1 MFRAYVTRCGWRD
14 SGQEY
19 SPAQW
24 GAVIEGA
31 KQGLFNAVFASAGGL
46 RWFAQIVPERE
57 FAPPP
62 PKREAPAPTTDVPE
76 HDGVILERARVMMA
90 DERTQSAEDI
100 AQSLLQDGLVTGS
113 LSKISRMVRHAL
125 LRSGA
130 FSVTNGGDGQP
141 PLWRPWQSTSTTVEE
156 PSGARVIHTQVL
168 STTGIPVNVAIPL
181 KPITPELLADVR
193 SLLSRAIVEDY
204 QQSQGRQIPVPA
216 PEVQRSEAKSEL
228 PKKPHGHRGPRA

>member
-31 KQGLFNAVFASAGGL
+31 KQGLFNAVFSSAGGL

-57 FAPPP
+57 FVPPM
-62 PKREAPAPTTDVPE
+62 PKREAPAPATIVPE
-76 HDGVILERARVMMA
+76 RDAMILERARVMMA
-90 DERTQSAEDI
+90 DERAQSAEAI
-100 AQSLLQDGLVTGS
+100 AQSLLQDGLGTGG
-113 LSKISRMVRHAL
+113 LSKITKTVRHAL

-141 PLWRPWQSTSTTVEE
+141 PVWKPWQSTTTTVEE

-168 STTGIPVNVAIPL
+168 STTGIPVNVTIPL
-181 KPITPELLADVR
+181 KPVTPELLAEVG
-193 SLLSRAIVEDY
+193 SILTRAIVKDY
-204 QQSQGRQIPVPA
+204 QQSQGGQMPSS
-216 PEVQRSEAKSEL
+216 PETQRSESQSEL
-228 PKKPHGHRGPRA
+228 PTQPHARRRPRS